1 MEDMGRPGVTGTLI
15 KKYKDIAENQDEVKK
30 SSFKTDK
37 EIETLFLR
45 QLQARIKN
53 KSILF
58 KSQSDVS
65 ADLAAAYATQLYRRN
80 RKLNSEGPNPNY
92 TKASIDAY
100 NTVTEL
106 ISKGEAQFEVISGA
120 TDKDITNWQT
130 KTKGEENQ
138 KKDLKGRTFFGYFVP
153 GPHNPTID
161 PLSRSTS
168 GKNDILEKV
177 IANPQIISEEPLVS
191 AKFLLT
197 QIDNLNKGMV
207 VTIPKIYYT
216 LSKDLPSLGTPREI
230 FFKQLQ
236 SIDEKIEIKENTD
249 FREGWLKQTDDPE
262 AKKLI
267 RKIDDINTA
276 VQSYEIVFNN
286 GASNPKYMSPRI
298 KKVIVPKSVEEQI
311 NQPPEALT
319 EEQNTLNSLF
329 KESNGLF
336 NPNDY
341 AVRVNKNGK
350 RSLTLNTIYN
360 EGVDWLIENGSD
372 YGWYYDANTGVFMDR
387 GF

>member
-1 MEDMGRPGVTGTLI
+1 
-15 KKYKDIAENQDEVKK
+15 
-30 SSFKTDK
+30 
-37 EIETLFLR
+37 
-45 QLQARIKN
+45 
-53 KSILF
+53 
-58 KSQSDVS
+58 
-65 ADLAAAYATQLYRRN
+65 
-80 RKLNSEGPNPNY
+80 
-92 TKASIDAY
+92 
-100 NTVTEL
+100 
-106 ISKGEAQFEVISGA
+106 
-120 TDKDITNWQT
+120 
-130 KTKGEENQ
+130 
-138 KKDLKGRTFFGYFVP
+138 
-153 GPHNPTID
+153 
-161 PLSRSTS
+161 
-168 GKNDILEKV
+168 
-177 IANPQIISEEPLVS
+177 
-191 AKFLLT
+191 
-197 QIDNLNKGMV
+197 MV

-216 LSKDLPSLGTPREI
+216 ISKDVPALGTAREI

-372 YGWYYDANTGVFMDR
+372 YGWYYDANTGVFMER